1 MDRLE
6 LVRSLQNS
14 VARLVLAA
22 SEEADET
29 LREDMSG
36 TARRLQTLLHAL
48 SRTNPGKASV
58 TQARRTSA
66 RR

>member
-22 SEEADET
+22 SEEADEK
-29 LREDMSG
+29 LREDMSE
-36 TARRLQTLLHAL
+36 TARQLQTLLHAL

-58 TQARRTSA
+58 TRARRTSA
-66 RR
+66 RS